1 MEPLETI
8 GPLSLLRDQLDEPF
22 LVLNGDVLLNLNQFV
37 SGHRRSISTLDRQVD
52 PPDQDGLWRD
62 RRYGRTRQ
70 RFSAKSPS
78 SRTCQHG
85 NLLHGPS
92 IVERIPSGVPF
103 GFDDLMFQ
111 MLNEYVP
118 VNVLATL

>member
-1 MEPLETI
+1 MIDDME
-8 GPLSLLRDQLDEPF
+8 GR
-22 LVLNGDVLLNLNQFV
+22 V
-37 SGHRRSISTLDRQVD
+37 SDFPRKGQAH
-52 PPDQDGLWRD
+52 
-62 RRYGRTRQ
+62 
-70 RFSAKSPS
+70 A
-78 SRTCQHG
+78 SRQHG

>member
-37 SGHRRSISTLDRQVD
+37 SSHRRSISTLDRQVD

-78 SRTCQHG
+78 SRISSARESTAW
-85 NLLHGPS
+85 
-92 IVERIPSGVPF
+92 
-103 GFDDLMFQ
+103 
-111 MLNEYVP
+111 P
-118 VNVLATL
+118 VYRRADPVRRPLRV